1 MANGNAEVTPLRIG
15 VLSALVSEIE
25 PLLGWVGQVRRIPAP
40 VGLLYQASYGGHEL
54 FLGVA
59 GTQKTNT
66 AAALQALITG
76 YRPDVL
82 FFTGVAGAL
91 DPELAINDVVLAS
104 SVVHHD
110 AGVLY
115 GSPQV
120 FHPFGPR
127 IADEAAEQAALWGR
141 VNRFNSDRGL
151 LRAAR
156 QAAINLTSLAPDRK
170 FKEGVIATGDQVVFS
185 SEKRQHIQE
194 QFEALAVETEGAAFA
209 QVAWT
214 NKVPFLVVRSVSDD
228 AHEQSLSAEKLAR
241 IVSATP
247 IHSSGEETDH
257 ELARTIH
264 TVAESA
270 AALVLATI
278 DELPDHLPLTDLTD
292 SADSEAV

>member
-1 MANGNAEVTPLRIG
+1 MAKQKTGESPLRIG

-25 PLLGWVGQVRRIPAP
+25 PLLGWVQHVRRIPTP
-40 VGLLYQASYGGHEL
+40 VGLLYQASYGEHEL

-76 YRPDVL
+76 YSPDVL
-82 FFTGVAGAL
+82 FFTGVAGSL
-91 DPELAINDVVLAS
+91 DPELSLNDVVLAS

-115 GSPQV
+115 GSPLA

-127 IADEAAEQAALWGR
+127 IVDEASEHAALWGR
-141 VNRFNSDRGL
+141 VNRFDSDRRL

-156 QAAINLTSLAPDRK
+156 QAAIKLTSSAPDRK

-185 SEKRQHIQE
+185 SEKRQQIRD

-214 NKVPFLVVRSVSDD
+214 NKVPFLVVRSISDD
-228 AHEQSLSAEKLAR
+228 AHEQSLSPEKLER
-241 IVSATP
+241 IVSAIAIHTP
-247 IHSSGEETDH
+247 EEEAGN
-257 ELARTIH
+257 ELARTIN

-278 DELPDHLPLTDLTD
+278 DELPDHLLLNGLAD